1 MWNGACSTS
10 DIGPILGLEKI
21 YFEAEG
27 RGWAGR
33 HQLSFVS
40 LYIGQIVFDCGVISK
55 PTISFI
61 IIIHFSPTLSNS
73 HFTGGEKKKKGNC
86 VDLKAL
92 KRAHK
97 SLHNIFVLQSCK

>member
-27 RGWAGR
+27 MGWAGR

-40 LYIGQIVFDCGVISK
+40 LHIGQIVFDCGVISK

-61 IIIHFSPTLSNS
+61 IIIIINFSPTLSNS
-73 HFTGGEKKKKGNC
+73 HFTGGRKKKKET
-86 VDLKAL
+86 
-92 KRAHK
+92 
-97 SLHNIFVLQSCK
+97 VLI

>member
-10 DIGPILGLEKI
+10 DIGPILGLENI
-21 YFEAEG
+21 YFEVEG

-40 LYIGQIVFDCGVISK
+40 LHIGQIVFDCGVISK

-61 IIIHFSPTLSNS
+61 IINFSPTLTNS
-73 HFTGGEKKKKGNC
+73 HFTGGREKKET
-86 VDLKAL
+86 
-92 KRAHK
+92 
-97 SLHNIFVLQSCK
+97 VLI

>member
-40 LYIGQIVFDCGVISK
+40 LHIGQIVFDCGVISK

-61 IIIHFSPTLSNS
+61 IIIINFSPTLSNS
-73 HFTGGEKKKKGNC
+73 HFTGGRKKKKET
-86 VDLKAL
+86 
-92 KRAHK
+92 
-97 SLHNIFVLQSCK
+97 VLI

>member
-1 MWNGACSTS
+1 M
-10 DIGPILGLEKI
+10 

-27 RGWAGR
+27 RGWAER

-40 LYIGQIVFDCGVISK
+40 LHIGQIVFDCGVISK

-73 HFTGGEKKKKGNC
+73 HFTGGGEEKKKRNC